1 MSKSKQLK
9 IVFPEHLYEILAA
22 KSKDAGVT
30 MAALVRL
37 AVAEH
42 YGIPDTT
49 EDYLGPTE
57 PEYGNVPSY
66 SEMEKVVELDFLAK
80 THQEADEN
88 D

>member
-1 MSKSKQLK
+1 MNGKQLK
-9 IVFPEHLYEILAA
+9 IVFPEHLYDILAA
-22 KSKDAGVT
+22 KSKQSGVT

-49 EDYLGPTE
+49 EDYLGPTGAD
-57 PEYGNVPSY
+57 YGNVPHY
-66 SEMEKVVELDFLAK
+66 SEMDKVVELDFLAK
-80 THQEADEN
+80 THQEEDN